1 MPNAKHAFHVVP
13 DLPEPISKLHDI
25 AHNLRW
31 AWDHESIELF
41 RRLDRNLWEKTSHNP
56 VKMLGT
62 ISQTR
67 LKDAAQDEAFLA
79 QLERV
84 ARSNYAY
91 LNSTTTWFKR
101 THPELLTIG
110 FNIAYFSMEFG
121 ITECLPVYSGGLGV
135 LAGDHMKSSSDLDLP
150 LAGVGLLYQQGYFR
164 QYLNAEGWQQ
174 QRYPENDFYNM
185 PIEAVRDKDGKPLTV
200 CVDLPGRGI
209 TIKVWKAQVGRVPLY
224 LLDTNIPENSPE
236 DQNITDQLYGGGEEM
251 RLHQELVLGIGGLR
265 ALTAMG
271 IKPSICHMNEGHA
284 AFMALER
291 IRMIMAEKG
300 VDFKTAQ
307 EAASAGNLFTT
318 HTPVPAG
325 FDMFTPDL
333 LRRYFEGYIM
343 PLGIS
348 FDEFMALGQVFPDP
362 KDKFNMAILALKNAH
377 QCNGVSA
384 LHGDVTRN
392 MVQSLYSGFE
402 THEVPVGH
410 VTNGIHTRSFISGE
424 MADLLD
430 HYLGGKWY
438 QDTSDKSVWAKVD
451 DIPDEELWRV
461 KEYRREKLVQFAR
474 KRLRTQYE
482 QRGMGDN
489 EIRNV
494 SEALNPNILT
504 IGFARRFA
512 TYKRAAMILSDPE
525 RLLRILNDPNRPV
538 QILMSGKAHPKDD
551 GGKQLIQQI
560 VEFARRP
567 EARNRILFIEDY
579 DMAVARH
586 LVQGVDVWLNNPR
599 RPMEASGTS
608 GMKVLANG
616 GLNCS
621 IPDGWWAEGY
631 ALGEDLGWSIGKGE
645 EYNDPDHQ
653 DHVEATALYEILER
667 DIVPLFYDRNAE
679 GTPRAWIARM
689 KNSMRILCPVYNT
702 HRMVSEYA
710 TTYYV
715 TAGKRYHHLI
725 ESDLAPA
732 HSLVEWKR
740 KVQDNWSQVRVEKV
754 ETPTLSAD
762 ASVKV
767 GTPLKIMATVHLGG
781 IAPGD
786 VVVQAHHGL
795 LDVNHHIVGGDTDT
809 LEWTHEE
816 NGSHRYEGVI
826 PCQISG
832 QQGISVRVLPTHP
845 DAMLPMEL
853 PLVAWE

>member
-1 MPNAKHAFHVVP
+1 MPTAKHAFHVVP
-13 DLPEPISKLHDI
+13 DLPEPLAKLREI
-25 AHNLRW
+25 AYNLRW

-41 RRLDRNLWEKTSHNP
+41 RRLDRTLWEKSGHNP
-56 VKMLGT
+56 VKMLGN
-62 ISQTR
+62 ISQAR
-67 LKDAAQDEAFLA
+67 LKEAAQDEAFLG

-84 ARSNYAY
+84 SRSNYAY
-91 LNSTTTWFKR
+91 LNSTTTWFRR
-101 THPELLTIG
+101 THPELLHNG

-121 ITECLPVYSGGLGV
+121 ITECLPIYSGGLGV

-164 QYLNAEGWQQ
+164 QYLNADGWQL

-185 PIEAVRDKDGKPLTV
+185 PIEAIRTQDGTPLTV
-200 CVDLPGRGI
+200 SVALPGRSL
-209 TIKVWKAQVGRVPLY
+209 TVKVWKAQVGRVPLY

-251 RLHQELVLGIGGLR
+251 RLQQEIVLGIGGLY
-265 ALTAMG
+265 ALSAMN
-271 IKPSICHMNEGHA
+271 IHPSICHMNEGHA

-291 IRMIMAEKG
+291 IRRMMGEKG
-300 VDFKTAQ
+300 VNFKTAQ

-333 LRRYFEGYIM
+333 LKRYFSDYIGG
-343 PLGIS
+343 LGIE
-348 FDEFMALGQVFPDP
+348 FDEFMAQGQVNPDP
-362 KDKFNMAILALKNAH
+362 ADKFNMAILALKNAH

-402 THEVPVGH
+402 TEEVPVGS

-430 HYLGGKWY
+430 HYLGGRWV
-438 QDTSDKSVWAKVD
+438 QDTSDKTVWAKVN

-474 KRLRTQYE
+474 KRLRAQYE
-482 QRGMGDN
+482 QRGMSDQ
-489 EIRNV
+489 EIRGV

-525 RLLRILNDPNRPV
+525 RLLRILNDPTRPV
-538 QILMSGKAHPKDD
+538 QILLSGKAHPKDD
-551 GGKQLIQQI
+551 GGKHLIQQI
-560 VEFARRP
+560 VQFARRP

-579 DMAVARH
+579 DLSVARH

-616 GLNCS
+616 GLNLS

-645 EYNDPDHQ
+645 EYNDPDYQ
-653 DHVEATALYEILER
+653 DNAEALALYDLLER
-667 DIVPLFYDRNAE
+667 EIVPLFYDRNAE

-689 KNSMRILCPVYNT
+689 KNSMRMLCPVYNT

-710 TTYYV
+710 TKYYV
-715 TAGKRYHHLI
+715 PAGKRYHHLT
-725 ESDLAPA
+725 ENDLAPA
-732 HSLVEWKR
+732 ISLVGWKDKLR
-740 KVQDNWSQVRVEKV
+740 ERWSEVRIEAL
-754 ETPTLSAD
+754 ELPTLSPED
-762 ASVKV
+762 SVHV
-767 GTPLKIMATVHLGG
+767 GTPLKLVAQVHLGG
-781 IAPGD
+781 IAPTD

-795 LDVNHHIVGGDTDT
+795 LDANHRIVNGDTDT
-809 LEWTHEE
+809 LGWVRAEG
-816 NGSHRYEGVI
+816 GSHRYEGTI

-832 QQGISVRVLPTHP
+832 QQGISLRVLPAHP